1 MANHV
6 KTIQTAEEMQAVAEE
21 LVQSLNSGDV
31 LLLYGE
37 LGAGKTTFVQGLA
50 RALGITDSVT
60 SPTFT
65 IVGEY
70 TVSAHPTI
78 TTLAHVD
85 LYRLEEENAAHDPAV
100 RDVLERAQDPGRLT
114 VIEWADRL
122 GETALKKAQRIGFQH
137 GEISEV
143 RILTFF

>member
-1 MANHV
+1 M
-6 KTIQTAEEMQAVAEE
+6 QTLAAEVARN
-21 LVQSLNSGDV
+21 LTSGDI

-37 LGAGKTTFVQGLA
+37 LGSGKTTFVQGLA
-50 RALGITDSVT
+50 RALGITGPVT

-70 TVSAHPTI
+70 AVPPAFAKASAGRPDKGIFTFV
-78 TTLAHVD
+78 HVD
-85 LYRLEEENAAHDPAV
+85 LYRLDEKNAASDPAV
-100 RDVLERAQDPGRLT
+100 RDVLERVQDPGRLT

-122 GETALKKAQRIGFQH
+122 GEQAPKKPQRIGFQH
-137 GEISEV
+137 GKTPEE